1 MSRIKGEEEIWGI
14 GIIGIIRII
23 GLRGIMGRRG
33 GEWV

>member
-1 MSRIKGEEEIWGI
+1 MSRMKGEEEIWG
-14 GIIGIIRII
+14 IGIIRII